1 METRSS
7 PVEVRAT
14 ENLNETIIDVVA
26 DLDGVDPV
34 ELTPPLYSVIDPDA
48 LESLFASTNGDAP
61 PRGHVSFRYRG
72 YDVRVSS
79 DGPIEI
85 LNR

>member
-1 METRSS
+1 MMTRSS

-14 ENLNETIIDVVA
+14 EDIGETIVEVVA
-26 DLDGVDPV
+26 DLEGVDPS

-48 LESLFASTNGDAP
+48 LESLFTSTDGDGP
-61 PRGHVSFRYRG
+61 SHGHVSFRYHG

-79 DGPIEI
+79 DGAIGI
-85 LNR
+85 HNR